1 MEGGEGGRSLCMYDE
16 STDVQ
21 TALGGGRGREARKE
35 SASIYVVSRAV
46 TALKGARGK
55 RGG

>member
-1 MEGGEGGRSLCMYDE
+1 MYDE